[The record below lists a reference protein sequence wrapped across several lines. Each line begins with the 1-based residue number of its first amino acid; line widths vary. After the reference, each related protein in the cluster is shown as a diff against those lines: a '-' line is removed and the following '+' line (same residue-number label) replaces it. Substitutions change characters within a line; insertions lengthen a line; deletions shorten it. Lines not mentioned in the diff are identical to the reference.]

1 MIKIGKEMVVQKSVN
16 DCGIACLLYV
26 LKYFGKNVTYKKLE
40 EKIIKEKDGISAYE
54 IIKVSKEFGISS
66 CGYKNL
72 KVNKNLTFPLIAHT
86 INNNVQ
92 HFVVVLK
99 VSNNNVYIMDPS
111 YGLITKQKD
120 EFNKSYTGVAIL
132 FKNHNPYLLNNVIN
146 RKSILLITILILLF
160 TLLSL
165 FYSYLLSYLVESIST
180 KNNLIILFLSFIL
193 LGIIKEI
200 FSYVKDLSLLRYQLK
215 TDETLTLPFL
225 KKLFNLPYLFYH
237 DKPVGE
243 LISKVNDLSYVKEA
257 LLSIVEV
264 LFVNVVI
271 ILISFIFLL
280 FLNVHIFYFNFIL
293 SLILLLYNMRFWKNN
308 SYKNY
313 DLQMKNEYLNAR
325 ISKTIENI
333 YDIKNLRKE
342 SYVSNK
348 ITNLYN
354 DLLACYK
361 DIKSKCV
368 KKDFINK
375 LLILIGI
382 SISLLI
388 SILEKLDVKD
398 TLFITYVLSFIYDSN
413 QNICTLFFLHSNYK
427 ASSVR
432 ISELY
437 KIKEIGFGHKIMV
450 NDVEFN
456 NFYYKYN
463 DKIILND
470 IHFRLS
476 MGDFV
481 LIKGPT
487 GSGKTTLFKAL
498 TKKIRFDEMTIL
510 INGKNISKYNFDT
523 LRRSIIYVEQDIK
536 LFDDTILE
544 NITLGCKLNLRR
556 NFKMVLEE
564 EFKKKGIDYNI
575 LVDSA
580 NSNLSG
586 GEIALIKIAQ
596 VLNNDF
602 DMVIFDETTSSLDTR
617 LEKMV
622 LNAIKKD
629 YKDKIVVFISHRNYN
644 TYLFNK
650 IIKIKDKKGRIIY
663 DKTKTKRIKK
673 IKGRR
678 FKWLGNRW
686 YYSRRNFVVGIFD
699 GIARPFKCR

>member
-26 LKYFGKNVTYKKLE
+26 LKYFGQSVTYKSLE

-72 KVNKNLTFPLIAHT
+72 KINKKITFPLIAHT

-132 FKNHNPYLLNNVIN
+132 FKNYNPSLLNDVIN
-146 RKSILLITILILLF
+146 RKDVLLITILILLF

-165 FYSYLLSYLVESIST
+165 FYSYLLSYLVEIIST

-200 FSYVKDLSLLRYQLK
+200 FSYAKDLSLLKCQLK
-215 TDETLTLPFL
+215 TDKTLTLPFL

-264 LFVNVVI
+264 LFVNLVI

-280 FLNVHIFYFNFIL
+280 FLNVHTFCFNLVL
-293 SLILLLYNMRFWKNN
+293 SLILILYNMRFWKKN

-313 DLQMKNEYLNAR
+313 DLQMKNEYLSAR

-361 DIKSKCV
+361 DIKSKCL

-388 SILEKLDVKD
+388 SLLEKVDVKD

-437 KIKEIGFGHKIMV
+437 KIKETDYGYKIIV

-456 NFYYKYN
+456 NFYYKYK

-470 IHFRLS
+470 INFRIS

-498 TKKIRFDEMTIL
+498 TKKIRFDERTIL

-536 LFDDTILE
+536 LFNDTILE
-544 NITLGCKLNLRR
+544 NITLGRKLNLRR
-556 NFKMVLEE
+556 HFKMVLEE
-564 EFKKKGIDYNI
+564 EFKKKGIDYTTY
-575 LVDSA
+575 VDSA

-602 DMVIFDETTSSLDTR
+602 DMVIFDETTNSLDTR
-617 LEKMV
+617 LEKMI
-622 LNAIKKD
+622 LSAIKKD
-629 YKDKIVVFISHRNYN
+629 YKDKIVVLISHRNYN

-650 IIKIKDKKGRIIY
+650 IIKIKDKKGRMIY
-663 DKTKTKRIKK
+663 DKTKTKRTKK
-673 IKGRR
+673 IKGRC

-686 YYSRRNFVVGIFD
+686 YYSRRNF
-699 GIARPFKCR
+699 CRRNI

>member
-1 MIKIGKEMVVQKSVN
+1 MVVQKSVN
-16 DCGIACLLYV
+16 DCGVACLLYV
-26 LKYFGKNVTYKKLE
+26 LKYFGKSVTYKKLE

-111 YGLITKQKD
+111 YGFITKQKD

-132 FKNHNPYLLNNVIN
+132 FKNYNSSLLNNVIN
-146 RKSILLITILILLF
+146 RKSIFLITILILFF

-165 FYSYLLSYLVESIST
+165 FYSYLLSYLVESIDA

-200 FSYVKDLSLLRYQLK
+200 FSYAKDLSLLKYQLK

-237 DKPVGE
+237 DRPVGE

-264 LFVNVVI
+264 LFVNIVI
-271 ILISFIFLL
+271 VLISFIFLL
-280 FLNVHIFYFNFIL
+280 FLSVHTFCFNLIL
-293 SLILLLYNMRFWKNN
+293 SLILILYNMRFWKKN

-333 YDIKNLRKE
+333 YDIKNLRNE

-388 SILEKLDVKD
+388 SILEKVDVKD

-437 KIKEIGFGHKIMV
+437 KIKEIDYGHKIMV

-456 NFYYKYN
+456 NFYYKYK

-470 IHFRLS
+470 IYFRLS

-498 TKKIRFDEMTIL
+498 TKKIRFDERTIL
-510 INGKNISKYNFDT
+510 INGKNISKYSFDT

-544 NITLGCKLNLRR
+544 NITLGRKLNLRC

-564 EFKKKGIDYNI
+564 EFRKKGIDYNI
-575 LVDSA
+575 YVDSA

-602 DMVIFDETTSSLDTR
+602 DMVIFDETTNSLDTR

-622 LNAIKKD
+622 LSAIKKD

-650 IIKIKDKKGRIIY
+650 IIKIKDKKGRMIY
-663 DKTKTKRIKK
+663 DKTKTKRTKK

-678 FKWLGNRW
+678 FKWLGNRR
-686 YYSRRNFVVGIFD
+686 YYSRRNF
-699 GIARPFKCR
+699 CRRNIWRNCKTI

>member
-1 MIKIGKEMVVQKSVN
+1 MIKIEKEMVVQKSVN

-388 SILEKLDVKD
+388 SILEKVDVKD

-456 NFYYKYN
+456 NFYYKYK

-498 TKKIRFDEMTIL
+498 TKKIRFTERTIL

-544 NITLGCKLNLRR
+544 NITLGRKLNLRR

-575 LVDSA
+575 YVDSA

-602 DMVIFDETTSSLDTR
+602 DMVIFDETTNSLDTR
-617 LEKMV
+617 LEKMI

-686 YYSRRNFVVGIFD
+686 YYSRRNF
-699 GIARPFKCR
+699 CRRNI

>member
-1 MIKIGKEMVVQKSVN
+1 MIKIEKEMVVQKSVN

-388 SILEKLDVKD
+388 SILEKVDVKD

-456 NFYYKYN
+456 NFYYKYK

-498 TKKIRFDEMTIL
+498 TKKIRFTERTIL

-544 NITLGCKLNLRR
+544 NITLGRKLNLRR

-575 LVDSA
+575 YVDSA

-602 DMVIFDETTSSLDTR
+602 DMVIFDETTNSLDTR
-617 LEKMV
+617 LEKMI

-686 YYSRRNFVVGIFD
+686 YYSRRNF
-699 GIARPFKCR
+699 CRRNIWRNCKTI

>member
-1 MIKIGKEMVVQKSVN
+1 MIKIEKEMVVQKSVN

-26 LKYFGKNVTYKKLE
+26 LKYFGKNVTYKKIE

-354 DLLACYK
+354 DLLACFK

-388 SILEKLDVKD
+388 SILEKVDVKD
-398 TLFITYVLSFIYDSN
+398 TLFITYILSFIYDSN

-427 ASSVR
+427 ASRVR

-456 NFYYKYN
+456 NFYYKYK
-463 DKIILND
+463 DKTILND
-470 IHFRLS
+470 IRFRLS

-498 TKKIRFDEMTIL
+498 TKKIRFDERTIL
-510 INGKNISKYNFDT
+510 INGKTISKYNFDT

-544 NITLGCKLNLRR
+544 NITLGRKLNLRR

-564 EFKKKGIDYNI
+564 EFRKKGIDYNI

-602 DMVIFDETTSSLDTR
+602 DMVIFDETTNSLDTR

-686 YYSRRNFVVGIFD
+686 YYSRRNF
-699 GIARPFKCR
+699 CRRNI

>member
-1 MIKIGKEMVVQKSVN
+1 MVVQKSVN
-16 DCGIACLLYV
+16 DCGVACLLYV

-388 SILEKLDVKD
+388 SLLEKVDVKD

-413 QNICTLFFLHSNYK
+413 KNICTLFFLHSNYK

-456 NFYYKYN
+456 NFYYKYK

-498 TKKIRFDEMTIL
+498 TKKIRFNERTIL
-510 INGKNISKYNFDT
+510 INDKNISKYNFDT

-544 NITLGCKLNLRR
+544 NITLGRKLNLRR

-575 LVDSA
+575 YVDSA

-602 DMVIFDETTSSLDTR
+602 DMVIFDETTNSLDTR

-686 YYSRRNFVVGIFD
+686 YYSRRNF
-699 GIARPFKCR
+699 CRRNI

>member
-16 DCGIACLLYV
+16 DCGVACLLYV
-26 LKYFGKNVTYKKLE
+26 LKYFNKSVTYKKLE

-111 YGLITKQKD
+111 YGFITKQKD

-132 FKNHNPYLLNNVIN
+132 FKNYNSSLLNNVIN
-146 RKSILLITILILLF
+146 RKSIFLITILILFF

-165 FYSYLLSYLVESIST
+165 FYSYLLSYLVESIDA

-200 FSYVKDLSLLRYQLK
+200 FSYAKDLSLLKYQLK

-237 DKPVGE
+237 DRPVGE

-264 LFVNVVI
+264 LFVNIVI

-280 FLNVHIFYFNFIL
+280 FLNVHAFYFN
-293 SLILLLYNMRFWKNN
+293 LILGLILILYNMRFWKKN

-354 DLLACYK
+354 DLLVCYK

-388 SILEKLDVKD
+388 SILEKVDVKD

-437 KIKEIGFGHKIMV
+437 KIKEIDYGHKIMV

-456 NFYYKYN
+456 NFYYKYK

-470 IHFRLS
+470 IYFRLS
-476 MGDFV
+476 MGDFA

-498 TKKIRFDEMTIL
+498 TKKIRFDERTIL
-510 INGKNISKYNFDT
+510 INEKNISKYSFDT
-523 LRRSIIYVEQDIK
+523 LRRSIIYVEQDIR

-544 NITLGCKLNLRR
+544 NITLGRKLNLRC

-564 EFKKKGIDYNI
+564 EFRKKGIDYNI
-575 LVDSA
+575 YVDSA

-602 DMVIFDETTSSLDTR
+602 DMVIFDETTNSLDTR

-622 LNAIKKD
+622 LSAIKKD

-650 IIKIKDKKGRIIY
+650 IIKIKDKKGRMIY
-663 DKTKTKRIKK
+663 DKTKTKRTKK

-686 YYSRRNFVVGIFD
+686 YYSRRNF
-699 GIARPFKCR
+699 CRRNI

>member
-1 MIKIGKEMVVQKSVN
+1 MIKIEKEMVVQKSVN
-16 DCGIACLLYV
+16 DCGVACLLYV
-26 LKYFGKNVTYKKLE
+26 LKYFGKNVTYKKIE

-368 KKDFINK
+368 KKEFINK

-388 SILEKLDVKD
+388 SLLEKVDVKD

-456 NFYYKYN
+456 NFYYKYK

-498 TKKIRFDEMTIL
+498 TKKIRFDERTIL

-544 NITLGCKLNLRR
+544 NITLGRKLNLRR

-575 LVDSA
+575 YVDSA

-602 DMVIFDETTSSLDTR
+602 DMVIFDETTNSLDTR

-686 YYSRRNFVVGIFD
+686 YYSRRNF
-699 GIARPFKCR
+699 CRRNI

>member
-1 MIKIGKEMVVQKSVN
+1 MIKIEKEMVVQKSVN

-120 EFNKSYTGVAIL
+120 EFNKSFTGVAIL

-225 KKLFNLPYLFYH
+225 KKLFNLPYIFYH

-293 SLILLLYNMRFWKNN
+293 SLILLLYNMHFWKNN

-354 DLLACYK
+354 DLLACFK

-388 SILEKLDVKD
+388 SILEKEDVKD
-398 TLFITYVLSFIYDSN
+398 TLFITYILSFIYDSN

-427 ASSVR
+427 ASRVR

-456 NFYYKYN
+456 NFYYKYK

-470 IHFRLS
+470 IRFRLS

-498 TKKIRFDEMTIL
+498 TKKIRFDERTIL
-510 INGKNISKYNFDT
+510 INGKTISKYNFDT

-544 NITLGCKLNLRR
+544 NITLGRKLNLRR

-602 DMVIFDETTSSLDTR
+602 DMVIFDETTNSLDTR

-686 YYSRRNFVVGIFD
+686 YYSRRNF
-699 GIARPFKCR
+699 CRRNI

>member
-1 MIKIGKEMVVQKSVN
+1 MIKIEKEMVVQKSVN

-26 LKYFGKNVTYKKLE
+26 LKYFGKNVTYKSVE

-111 YGLITKQKD
+111 YGLMTKQKD
-120 EFNKSYTGVAIL
+120 EFNKSFTGVAIL

-146 RKSILLITILILLF
+146 GRSILLITILILLF

-193 LGIIKEI
+193 LGVIKEM
-200 FSYVKDLSLLRYQLK
+200 FSYVKDLSLLKCQLK
-215 TDETLTLPFL
+215 TDETLTIPFL

-243 LISKVNDLSYVKEA
+243 LISKINDLSYVKEA

-293 SLILLLYNMRFWKNN
+293 SLILLLYNMRFWKKN

-313 DLQMKNEYLNAR
+313 DLQTKNEYLNAR

-388 SILEKLDVKD
+388 SLLEKVDVKD
-398 TLFITYVLSFIYDSN
+398 TLFITYVLSFIYDSS
-413 QNICTLFFLHSNYK
+413 QNICILFFLHSNYK

-456 NFYYKYN
+456 NFYYKYK

-498 TKKIRFDEMTIL
+498 TKKIRFDERTIL
-510 INGKNISKYNFDT
+510 INDKNISKYNFDT

-544 NITLGCKLNLRR
+544 NITLGRKLNLRH

-575 LVDSA
+575 YVDSA

-602 DMVIFDETTSSLDTR
+602 DMVIFDETTNSLDTR

-686 YYSRRNFVVGIFD
+686 YYSRRNF
-699 GIARPFKCR
+699 CRRNI

>member
-1 MIKIGKEMVVQKSVN
+1 MIKIEKEMVVQKSVN
-16 DCGIACLLYV
+16 DCGVACLLYV
-26 LKYFGKNVTYKKLE
+26 LKYFGKNVTYKKIE

-361 DIKSKCV
+361 DIKSKSV
-368 KKDFINK
+368 KKEFINK

-388 SILEKLDVKD
+388 SLLEKVDVKD

-456 NFYYKYN
+456 NFYYKYK

-498 TKKIRFDEMTIL
+498 TKKIRFDERTIL

-544 NITLGCKLNLRR
+544 NITLGRKLNLRR

-575 LVDSA
+575 YVDSA

-602 DMVIFDETTSSLDTR
+602 DMVIFDETTNSLDTR

-686 YYSRRNFVVGIFD
+686 YYSRRNF
-699 GIARPFKCR
+699 CRRNI

>member
-1 MIKIGKEMVVQKSVN
+1 MIKIEKEMVVQKSVN
-16 DCGIACLLYV
+16 DCGVACLLYV
-26 LKYFGKNVTYKKLE
+26 LKYFGKSVTYKKLE
-40 EKIIKEKDGISAYE
+40 EKIIKEKDGVSAYE

-72 KVNKNLTFPLIAHT
+72 KVDKNLTFPLIAHT

-92 HFVVVLK
+92 HFEVVLK

-111 YGLITKQKD
+111 YGFITKQKD
-120 EFNKSYTGVAIL
+120 EFNKLYTGVAIL
-132 FKNHNPYLLNNVIN
+132 FKNDNSSLLNNVIN
-146 RKSILLITILILLF
+146 RKSIFLITILILLF

-200 FSYVKDLSLLRYQLK
+200 FSYAKDLSLLKYQLK
-215 TDETLTLPFL
+215 TDKTLTLPFL
-225 KKLFNLPYLFYH
+225 KKLFNLPYMFYH

-271 ILISFIFLL
+271 VLISFIFLF
-280 FLNVHIFYFNFIL
+280 FLNVHTFCFNLVL
-293 SLILLLYNMRFWKNN
+293 SLILILYNMRFWKKN

-313 DLQMKNEYLNAR
+313 DLQMKNEYLSAR

-388 SILEKLDVKD
+388 SILDKNNVKD

-432 ISELY
+432 INELY
-437 KIKEIGFGHKIMV
+437 KIKEIDSGYKIMV

-456 NFYYKYN
+456 SFYYKYK

-470 IHFRLS
+470 IYFRLS

-498 TKKIRFDEMTIL
+498 TKKIRFDERTIL

-536 LFDDTILE
+536 LFNDTILE
-544 NITLGCKLNLRR
+544 NITLGRKLNLRR

-564 EFKKKGIDYNI
+564 EFRKKGIDYNSY
-575 LVDSA
+575 VDST

-617 LEKMV
+617 LEKMI

-650 IIKIKDKKGRIIY
+650 IIKIKNKKGRMIY

-686 YYSRRNFVVGIFD
+686 YYSRRNF
-699 GIARPFKCR
+699 CRRNI

>member
-1 MIKIGKEMVVQKSVN
+1 MVVQKSVN

-602 DMVIFDETTSSLDTR
+602 DMVIFDETTNSLDTR

-686 YYSRRNFVVGIFD
+686 YYSRRNF
-699 GIARPFKCR
+699 CRRNIWRNCKTI

>member
-1 MIKIGKEMVVQKSVN
+1 MVVQKSVN

-26 LKYFGKNVTYKKLE
+26 LKYFGKNVTYKKLK

-388 SILEKLDVKD
+388 SILEKVDVKD

-456 NFYYKYN
+456 NFYYKYK

-498 TKKIRFDEMTIL
+498 TKKIRFDERTIL
-510 INGKNISKYNFDT
+510 INGKTISKYNFDT

-544 NITLGCKLNLRR
+544 NITLGRKLNLRR

-575 LVDSA
+575 YVDSA

-602 DMVIFDETTSSLDTR
+602 DMVIFDETTNSLDTR

-686 YYSRRNFVVGIFD
+686 YYSRRNF
-699 GIARPFKCR
+699 CRRNIWRNCKTI

>member
-1 MIKIGKEMVVQKSVN
+1 MVVQKSVN

-146 RKSILLITILILLF
+146 RKTILLITILILLF

-602 DMVIFDETTSSLDTR
+602 DMVIFDETTNSLDTR

-686 YYSRRNFVVGIFD
+686 YYSRRNF
-699 GIARPFKCR
+699 CRRNI

>member
-1 MIKIGKEMVVQKSVN
+1 MIKIEKEMVVQKSVN

-354 DLLACYK
+354 DLLACFK

-375 LLILIGI
+375 LFILIGI

-388 SILEKLDVKD
+388 SILEKVDVKD

-456 NFYYKYN
+456 NFYYKYK

-498 TKKIRFDEMTIL
+498 TKKIRFDERTIL
-510 INGKNISKYNFDT
+510 INGKTISKYNFDT

-544 NITLGCKLNLRR
+544 NITLGRKLNLRR

-575 LVDSA
+575 YVDSA

-602 DMVIFDETTSSLDTR
+602 DMVIFDETTNSLDTR

-686 YYSRRNFVVGIFD
+686 YYSRRNF
-699 GIARPFKCR
+699 CRRNI

>member
-1 MIKIGKEMVVQKSVN
+1 MIKIEKEMVVQKSVN

-388 SILEKLDVKD
+388 SLLEKVDVKD

-575 LVDSA
+575 YVDSA

-602 DMVIFDETTSSLDTR
+602 DMVIFDETTNSLDTR

-686 YYSRRNFVVGIFD
+686 YYSRRNF
-699 GIARPFKCR
+699 CRRNI

>member
-1 MIKIGKEMVVQKSVN
+1 MIEIGKEMVVQKSVN

-26 LKYFGKNVTYKKLE
+26 LKYFGKNVTYKSVE

-72 KVNKNLTFPLIAHT
+72 NINKKITFPLIAHT

-132 FKNHNPYLLNNVIN
+132 FKNYNPSLLNNVIN

-200 FSYVKDLSLLRYQLK
+200 FSYAKDLSLLRYQLK
-215 TDETLTLPFL
+215 TDKTLTLPFL

-293 SLILLLYNMRFWKNN
+293 CLILILYNMRFWKKN

-313 DLQMKNEYLNAR
+313 DLQTKNEYLNAR

-388 SILEKLDVKD
+388 SLLEKVDVKD
-398 TLFITYVLSFIYDSN
+398 TLFITYVLSFIYDSS
-413 QNICTLFFLHSNYK
+413 QNICTLFFLHSNYR

-437 KIKEIGFGHKIMV
+437 KIKEIGSGHKIMV

-456 NFYYKYN
+456 NFYYKYK

-481 LIKGPT
+481 LVKGPT

-498 TKKIRFDEMTIL
+498 TKKIRFNERTIL

-544 NITLGCKLNLRR
+544 NITLGCKLNLRC

-575 LVDSA
+575 YVDSA

-602 DMVIFDETTSSLDTR
+602 DMVIFDETTNSLDTR
-617 LEKMV
+617 LEKIV

-629 YKDKIVVFISHRNYN
+629 YKDKIVVFVSHRNYN
-644 TYLFNK
+644 TYLYNK
-650 IIKIKDKKGRIIY
+650 IIKIKDKKGRMTY

-686 YYSRRNFVVGIFD
+686 YYSRRNF
-699 GIARPFKCR
+699 CRRNI

>member
-1 MIKIGKEMVVQKSVN
+1 MIKIEKEMVVQKSVN

-54 IIKVSKEFGISS
+54 IIKVSKGFGISS

-650 IIKIKDKKGRIIY
+650 IIKIKDKKGRTIY

-673 IKGRR
+673 IEGRR

-686 YYSRRNFVVGIFD
+686 YYSRRNF
-699 GIARPFKCR
+699 CRRNI

>member
-1 MIKIGKEMVVQKSVN
+1 MIKIEKEMVVQKSVN
-16 DCGIACLLYV
+16 DCGVACLLYV
-26 LKYFGKNVTYKKLE
+26 LKYFGKNVTYKKIE

-368 KKDFINK
+368 KKEFINK

-388 SILEKLDVKD
+388 SLLEKVDVKD

-456 NFYYKYN
+456 NFYYKYK

-498 TKKIRFDEMTIL
+498 TKKIRFDERTIL

-544 NITLGCKLNLRR
+544 NITLGRKLNLRR

-575 LVDSA
+575 YVDSA

-602 DMVIFDETTSSLDTR
+602 DMVIFDETTNSLDTR

-686 YYSRRNFVVGIFD
+686 YYSRRNF
-699 GIARPFKCR
+699 CRRNIWRNCKTI

>member
-1 MIKIGKEMVVQKSVN
+1 MIKIGKEIVVQKSVN
-16 DCGIACLLYV
+16 DCGVACLLYV

-165 FYSYLLSYLVESIST
+165 FYSYLLSYLVENIST

-388 SILEKLDVKD
+388 SLLEKVDVKD

-456 NFYYKYN
+456 NFYYKYK

-498 TKKIRFDEMTIL
+498 TKKIRFDERTIL

-544 NITLGCKLNLRR
+544 NITLGCKLNLRH
-556 NFKMVLEE
+556 NFKMVLEK

-575 LVDSA
+575 YVDSA

-602 DMVIFDETTSSLDTR
+602 DMVIFDETTNSLDTR

-686 YYSRRNFVVGIFD
+686 YYSRRNF
-699 GIARPFKCR
+699 CRRNIWRNCKTI

>member
-293 SLILLLYNMRFWKNN
+293 SLILILYNMRFWKNN

-313 DLQMKNEYLNAR
+313 DFQMKNEYLNAR

-388 SILEKLDVKD
+388 SILEKVDVKD

-456 NFYYKYN
+456 NFYYKYK

-498 TKKIRFDEMTIL
+498 TKKIRFNERTIL
-510 INGKNISKYNFDT
+510 INDKNISKYNFDT

-544 NITLGCKLNLRR
+544 NITLGRKLNLRR

-575 LVDSA
+575 YVDSA

-686 YYSRRNFVVGIFD
+686 YYSRRNF
-699 GIARPFKCR
+699 CRRNI

>member
-1 MIKIGKEMVVQKSVN
+1 MVVQKSVN

-388 SILEKLDVKD
+388 SILEKLVVKD

-602 DMVIFDETTSSLDTR
+602 DMVIFDETTNSLDTR

-686 YYSRRNFVVGIFD
+686 YYSRRNF
-699 GIARPFKCR
+699 CRRNIWRNCKTI

>member
-293 SLILLLYNMRFWKNN
+293 SLILILYNMRFWKNN

-388 SILEKLDVKD
+388 SILEKVDVKD

-456 NFYYKYN
+456 NFYYKYK

-498 TKKIRFDEMTIL
+498 TKKIRFNERTIL
-510 INGKNISKYNFDT
+510 INDKNISKYNFDT

-544 NITLGCKLNLRR
+544 NITLGRKLNLRR

-575 LVDSA
+575 YVDSA

-602 DMVIFDETTSSLDTR
+602 DMVIFDETTNSLDTR

-686 YYSRRNFVVGIFD
+686 YYSRRNF
-699 GIARPFKCR
+699 CRRNI

>member
-1 MIKIGKEMVVQKSVN
+1 MIKIEKEMVVQKSVN

-264 LFVNVVI
+264 LFVNVFI

-686 YYSRRNFVVGIFD
+686 YYSRRNF
-699 GIARPFKCR
+699 CRRNI

>member
-1 MIKIGKEMVVQKSVN
+1 MIKIEKEMVVQKSVN

-120 EFNKSYTGVAIL
+120 EFNKSFTGVAIL

-225 KKLFNLPYLFYH
+225 KKLFNLPYIFYH

-293 SLILLLYNMRFWKNN
+293 SLILLLYNMHFWKNN

-354 DLLACYK
+354 DLLACFK

-388 SILEKLDVKD
+388 SILEKVDVKD

-456 NFYYKYN
+456 NFYYKYK

-498 TKKIRFDEMTIL
+498 TKKIRFDERTIL
-510 INGKNISKYNFDT
+510 INGKTISKYNFDT

-544 NITLGCKLNLRR
+544 NITLGRKLNLRR

-602 DMVIFDETTSSLDTR
+602 DMVIFDETTNSLDTR

-686 YYSRRNFVVGIFD
+686 YYSRRNF
-699 GIARPFKCR
+699 CRRNI

>member
-1 MIKIGKEMVVQKSVN
+1 MIKIEKEMVVQKSVN

-40 EKIIKEKDGISAYE
+40 EKIIKEKNGISAYE

-388 SILEKLDVKD
+388 SILEKVDVKD

-456 NFYYKYN
+456 NFYYKYK

-498 TKKIRFDEMTIL
+498 TKKIRFDERTIL
-510 INGKNISKYNFDT
+510 INGKTISKYNFDT

-544 NITLGCKLNLRR
+544 NITLGRKLNLRR

-602 DMVIFDETTSSLDTR
+602 DMVIFDETTNSLDTR

-686 YYSRRNFVVGIFD
+686 YYSRRNF
-699 GIARPFKCR
+699 CRRNI

>member
-1 MIKIGKEMVVQKSVN
+1 MIKIEKEMVVQKSVN

-225 KKLFNLPYLFYH
+225 KKLFNLPYIFYH

-354 DLLACYK
+354 DLLACFK

-388 SILEKLDVKD
+388 SILEKVDVKD

-456 NFYYKYN
+456 NFYYKYK

-498 TKKIRFDEMTIL
+498 TKKIRFDERTIL
-510 INGKNISKYNFDT
+510 INGKTISKYNFDT

-544 NITLGCKLNLRR
+544 NITLGRKLNLRR

-575 LVDSA
+575 YVDSA

-602 DMVIFDETTSSLDTR
+602 DMVIFDETTNSLDTR

-686 YYSRRNFVVGIFD
+686 YYSRRNF
-699 GIARPFKCR
+699 CRRNI

>member
-1 MIKIGKEMVVQKSVN
+1 MVVQKSVN

-686 YYSRRNFVVGIFD
+686 YYSRRNF
-699 GIARPFKCR
+699 CRRNI

>member
-1 MIKIGKEMVVQKSVN
+1 MVVQKSVN

-26 LKYFGKNVTYKKLE
+26 LKYFGQSVTYKSLE

-72 KVNKNLTFPLIAHT
+72 KINKKITFPLIAHT

-132 FKNHNPYLLNNVIN
+132 FKNYNPSLLNDVIN
-146 RKSILLITILILLF
+146 RKDVLLITILILLF

-165 FYSYLLSYLVESIST
+165 FYSYLLSYLVEIIST

-200 FSYVKDLSLLRYQLK
+200 FSYAKDLSLLKCQLK
-215 TDETLTLPFL
+215 TDKTLTLPFL

-264 LFVNVVI
+264 LFVNLVI

-280 FLNVHIFYFNFIL
+280 FLNVHTFCFNLVL
-293 SLILLLYNMRFWKNN
+293 SLILILYNMRFWKKN

-313 DLQMKNEYLNAR
+313 DLQMKNEYLSAR

-361 DIKSKCV
+361 DIKSKCL

-388 SILEKLDVKD
+388 SLLEKVDVKD

-437 KIKEIGFGHKIMV
+437 KIKETDYGYKIIV

-456 NFYYKYN
+456 NFYYKYK

-470 IHFRLS
+470 INFRIS

-498 TKKIRFDEMTIL
+498 TKKIRFDERTIL

-536 LFDDTILE
+536 LFNDTILE
-544 NITLGCKLNLRR
+544 NITLGRKLNLRR
-556 NFKMVLEE
+556 HFKMVLEE
-564 EFKKKGIDYNI
+564 EFKKKGIDYTTY
-575 LVDSA
+575 VDSA

-602 DMVIFDETTSSLDTR
+602 DMVIFDETTNSLDTR
-617 LEKMV
+617 LEKMI
-622 LNAIKKD
+622 LSAIKKD
-629 YKDKIVVFISHRNYN
+629 YKDKIVVLISHRNYN

-650 IIKIKDKKGRIIY
+650 IIKIKDKKGRMIY
-663 DKTKTKRIKK
+663 DKTKTKRTKK
-673 IKGRR
+673 IKGRC

-686 YYSRRNFVVGIFD
+686 YYSRRNF
-699 GIARPFKCR
+699 CRRNI

>member
-1 MIKIGKEMVVQKSVN
+1 MIKIEKEMVVQKSVN

-388 SILEKLDVKD
+388 SLLEKVDVKD

-456 NFYYKYN
+456 NFYYKYK

-487 GSGKTTLFKAL
+487 GSGKTALFKAL
-498 TKKIRFDEMTIL
+498 TKKIRFDERTIL

-544 NITLGCKLNLRR
+544 NITLGRKLNLRR

-575 LVDSA
+575 YVDSA

-602 DMVIFDETTSSLDTR
+602 DMVIFDETTNSLDTR

-686 YYSRRNFVVGIFD
+686 YYSRRNF
-699 GIARPFKCR
+699 CRRNI

>member
-1 MIKIGKEMVVQKSVN
+1 MIKIEKEMVVQKSVN

-40 EKIIKEKDGISAYE
+40 EKIIKEKNGISAYE

-354 DLLACYK
+354 DLLACFK

-388 SILEKLDVKD
+388 SILEKVDVKD
-398 TLFITYVLSFIYDSN
+398 TLFITYILSFIYDSN

-427 ASSVR
+427 ASRVR

-456 NFYYKYN
+456 NFYYKYK

-470 IHFRLS
+470 IRFRLS

-498 TKKIRFDEMTIL
+498 TKKIRFDERTIL
-510 INGKNISKYNFDT
+510 INGKTISKYNFDT

-544 NITLGCKLNLRR
+544 NITLGRKLNLRR

-564 EFKKKGIDYNI
+564 EFRKKGIDYNI

-602 DMVIFDETTSSLDTR
+602 DMVIFDETTNSLDTR

-686 YYSRRNFVVGIFD
+686 YYSRRNF
-699 GIARPFKCR
+699 CRRNI

>member
-1 MIKIGKEMVVQKSVN
+1 MIKIRKEMVVQRSVN

-26 LKYFGKNVTYKKLE
+26 LKYFGKNVTYKSVE

-111 YGLITKQKD
+111 YGLITKPKD

-132 FKNHNPYLLNNVIN
+132 FKNYNPYLLNNVIN
-146 RKSILLITILILLF
+146 GRNILLITILILLF

-193 LGIIKEI
+193 LGVIKEM
-200 FSYVKDLSLLRYQLK
+200 FSYVKNLSLLKYQLK
-215 TDETLTLPFL
+215 TDEALTIPFL
-225 KKLFNLPYLFYH
+225 NKLFNLPYLFYH

-243 LISKVNDLSYVKEA
+243 LISKINDLSYVKEA

-293 SLILLLYNMRFWKNN
+293 CLILILYNMRFWKKN

-313 DLQMKNEYLNAR
+313 DLQTKNEYLSAR

-388 SILEKLDVKD
+388 SLLEKVDVKD
-398 TLFITYVLSFIYDSN
+398 TLFITYVLSFIYDSS

-437 KIKEIGFGHKIMV
+437 KIKEIDFGYKIMV
-450 NDVEFN
+450 NDIKFN
-456 NFYYKYN
+456 NFYYKYK

-476 MGDFV
+476 LGDFV

-498 TKKIRFDEMTIL
+498 TKKIHFDERTIL
-510 INGKNISKYNFDT
+510 INGKTISKYNFDT

-544 NITLGCKLNLRR
+544 NITLGRKLNLRR

-617 LEKMV
+617 LEKIV
-622 LNAIKKD
+622 LNAIKED

-650 IIKIKDKKGRIIY
+650 IIKIKNKKGRIIY

-686 YYSRRNFVVGIFD
+686 YYSRRNF
-699 GIARPFKCR
+699 CRRNI

>member
-1 MIKIGKEMVVQKSVN
+1 MIKIEKEMVVQKSVN

-388 SILEKLDVKD
+388 SILEKVDVKD

-456 NFYYKYN
+456 NFYYKYK

-498 TKKIRFDEMTIL
+498 TKKIRFDERTIL
-510 INGKNISKYNFDT
+510 INGKTISKYNFDT

-544 NITLGCKLNLRR
+544 NITLGRKLNLRR

-602 DMVIFDETTSSLDTR
+602 DMVIFDETTNSLDTR

-686 YYSRRNFVVGIFD
+686 YYSRRNF
-699 GIARPFKCR
+699 CRRNI

>member
-1 MIKIGKEMVVQKSVN
+1 MVVQKSVN
-16 DCGIACLLYV
+16 DCGVACLLYV
-26 LKYFGKNVTYKKLE
+26 LKYFGKSVTYKKLE
-40 EKIIKEKDGISAYE
+40 EKIIKKKDGISAYE

-72 KVNKNLTFPLIAHT
+72 KINKKITFPLIAHT

-111 YGLITKQKD
+111 YGFITKQKD

-132 FKNHNPYLLNNVIN
+132 FKNYNPSLLNNVVN

-200 FSYVKDLSLLRYQLK
+200 FSYVKDLSLLKCQLK

-243 LISKVNDLSYVKEA
+243 LISKINDLSYVKEA

-280 FLNVHIFYFNFIL
+280 FLNVHTFCFNFIL
-293 SLILLLYNMRFWKNN
+293 SLILILYNMSFWKKN

-354 DLLACYK
+354 DLLVCYK

-388 SILEKLDVKD
+388 SILEKVDVKD

-413 QNICTLFFLHSNYK
+413 QNIYALFFLHSNYK

-437 KIKEIGFGHKIMV
+437 KIKEIDYGHKIMV

-456 NFYYKYN
+456 NFYYKYK

-498 TKKIRFDEMTIL
+498 TKKIRFDESAIL
-510 INGKNISKYNFDT
+510 INGKNISKYSFDT

-544 NITLGCKLNLRR
+544 NITLGRKLNLRR

-575 LVDSA
+575 YVDSA

-602 DMVIFDETTSSLDTR
+602 DMVIFDETTNSLDTR

-622 LNAIKKD
+622 LSAIKKD

-650 IIKIKDKKGRIIY
+650 IIKIKDKKGRMIY

-686 YYSRRNFVVGIFD
+686 YYSRRNF
-699 GIARPFKCR
+699 CRRNI

>member
-1 MIKIGKEMVVQKSVN
+1 MIKIEKEMVVQKSVN

-388 SILEKLDVKD
+388 SLLEKVDVKD

-456 NFYYKYN
+456 NFYYKYK

-498 TKKIRFDEMTIL
+498 TKKIRFTERTIL

-544 NITLGCKLNLRR
+544 NITLGRKLNLRR

-575 LVDSA
+575 YVDSA

-602 DMVIFDETTSSLDTR
+602 DMVIFDETTNSLDTR

-686 YYSRRNFVVGIFD
+686 YYSRRNF
-699 GIARPFKCR
+699 CRRNIWRNCKTI

>member
-1 MIKIGKEMVVQKSVN
+1 MIKIEKEMVVQKSVN

-26 LKYFGKNVTYKKLE
+26 LKYFGKNVTYKSVE

-111 YGLITKQKD
+111 YGLITKPKD

-132 FKNHNPYLLNNVIN
+132 FKNYNPYLLNNVIN
-146 RKSILLITILILLF
+146 GRSILLITILILLF

-193 LGIIKEI
+193 LGVIKEM
-200 FSYVKDLSLLRYQLK
+200 FSYVKDLSLLKYQLK
-215 TDETLTLPFL
+215 TDEALTIPFL
-225 KKLFNLPYLFYH
+225 NKLFNLPYLFYH

-243 LISKVNDLSYVKEA
+243 LISKINDLSYVKEA

-293 SLILLLYNMRFWKNN
+293 CLILILYNMRFWKKN

-361 DIKSKCV
+361 DIKSRCV

-388 SILEKLDVKD
+388 SLLEKVDVKD
-398 TLFITYVLSFIYDSN
+398 TLFITYVLSFIYDSS

-437 KIKEIGFGHKIMV
+437 KIKEINFGYKIMV
-450 NDVEFN
+450 KDVEFN
-456 NFYYKYN
+456 NFYYKYK

-470 IHFRLS
+470 IYFRLS

-498 TKKIRFDEMTIL
+498 TKKIRFDERTIL
-510 INGKNISKYNFDT
+510 INGKTISKYNFDT

-544 NITLGCKLNLRR
+544 NITLGRKLNLRH

-617 LEKMV
+617 LEKIV
-622 LNAIKKD
+622 LNAIKED

-686 YYSRRNFVVGIFD
+686 YYSRRNF
-699 GIARPFKCR
+699 CRRNI

>member
-120 EFNKSYTGVAIL
+120 EFNKSYTCVAIL

-602 DMVIFDETTSSLDTR
+602 DMVIFDETTNSLDTR

-686 YYSRRNFVVGIFD
+686 YYSRRNF
-699 GIARPFKCR
+699 CRRNI